1 MRINLFLLVVFA
13 WIGVSFVKPGQG
25 KKIVRCQLQIDST
38 KIIPGNLVEVS
49 ILTVLTDS
57 TNINSTGSINF
68 ADYDIQL
75 IGGAVV
81 HQKTRY
87 KLVIRVLDDFYSN
100 PVIKISAALRRNPKC
115 YVVKTLR
122 IIYSSVQQVQFKGL
136 DGYDPRANSE
146 NGYKK
151 IPITKRVNL
160 EFIDNTQT
168 LSNNSDPAIIGGKGP
183 DLEVY
188 ISVIQNESNQKF
200 LKVQINSEISQTLTK
215 YLPIG
220 VGQLEIQSVG
230 GKGGISKYGGKGGNG
245 GDVTVHIT
253 SEAKPFF
260 YQVII
265 DNEGGD
271 GGDLWRPKV
280 DGQQSGP
287 YGDNGELKILD
298 WIP

>member
-1 MRINLFLLVVFA
+1 MHKPLLILLLLAFLGF
-13 WIGVSFVKPGQG
+13 SFVKPGQG
-25 KKIVRCQLQIDST
+25 KKVVRCQLQIDST

-49 ILTVLTDS
+49 ILTVLKDS
-57 TNINSTGSINF
+57 TYINSTGAINF

-75 IGGAVV
+75 IGGAVI

-87 KLVIRVLDDFYSN
+87 KLVILVLDDFYSN
-100 PVIKISAALRRNPKC
+100 PVIKISATLRRNPKC
-115 YVVKTLR
+115 FVLRTFR
-122 IIYSSVQQVQFKGL
+122 IIYSKLQLLQFKGV

-146 NGYKK
+146 NGYRKV
-151 IPITKRVNL
+151 PITKRVNL

-188 ISVIQNESNQKF
+188 ISLIQSESNQKF
-200 LKVQINSEISQTLTK
+200 LKIQINSEISQSLTK
-215 YLPIG
+215 YLPLGI
-220 VGQLEIQSVG
+220 GQLEIQSIG

-245 GDVTVHIT
+245 GNVTIHIT

-265 DNEGGD
+265 DNEGGE

>member
-1 MRINLFLLVVFA
+1 MPRLLLILVLFALNGLA
-13 WIGVSFVKPGQG
+13 FVKPGQG
-25 KKIVRCQLQIDST
+25 KKAVRCQLQIDST

-49 ILTVLTDS
+49 ILTVLADS
-57 TNINSTGSINF
+57 TRINSTNSINF

-75 IGGAVV
+75 IGGAEVY
-81 HQKTRY
+81 QKTRY
-87 KLVIRVLDDFYSN
+87 KLILKILDDYYTN

-115 YVVKTLR
+115 FVVRSLP
-122 IIYSSVQQVQFKGL
+122 IIYSGVQLVQFKGV
-136 DGYDPRANSE
+136 DGYDPRVNSE
-146 NGYKK
+146 NGYRKV
-151 IPITKRVNL
+151 PITKRVNI

-188 ISVIQNESNQKF
+188 ISLIQNESNQKF
-200 LKVQINSEISQTLTK
+200 LKVQINSEISQSLTK

-245 GDVTVHIT
+245 GNVTVHIT

>member
-1 MRINLFLLVVFA
+1 
-13 WIGVSFVKPGQG
+13 
-25 KKIVRCQLQIDST
+25 
-38 KIIPGNLVEVS
+38 VEVS
-49 ILTVLTDS
+49 ILTVLKDS
-57 TNINSTGSINF
+57 TYINSTGAINF

-75 IGGAVV
+75 IGGAVI

-100 PVIKISAALRRNPKC
+100 PVIKISATLRRNPKC
-115 YVVKTLR
+115 FVLRTFR
-122 IIYSSVQQVQFKGL
+122 IIYSKLQLLQFKGV

-146 NGYKK
+146 NGYRKV
-151 IPITKRVNL
+151 PITKRVNL

-188 ISVIQNESNQKF
+188 ISLIQSESNQKF
-200 LKVQINSEISQTLTK
+200 LKIQINSEISQSLTK
-215 YLPIG
+215 YLPLGI
-220 VGQLEIQSVG
+220 GQLEIQSIG

-245 GDVTVHIT
+245 GNVTIHIT

-265 DNEGGD
+265 DNEGGE

>member
-1 MRINLFLLVVFA
+1 MHKPLLILLLLAFLGF
-13 WIGVSFVKPGQG
+13 SFVKPGQG
-25 KKIVRCQLQIDST
+25 KKVVRCQLQIDST

-49 ILTVLTDS
+49 ILTVLKDS
-57 TNINSTGSINF
+57 TYINSTGAINF

-75 IGGAVV
+75 IGGAVI

-100 PVIKISAALRRNPKC
+100 PVIKISATLRRNPKC
-115 YVVKTLR
+115 FVLRTFR
-122 IIYSSVQQVQFKGL
+122 IIYSKLQLLQFKGV

-146 NGYKK
+146 NGYRKV
-151 IPITKRVNL
+151 PITKRVNL

-188 ISVIQNESNQKF
+188 ISLIQSESNQKF
-200 LKVQINSEISQTLTK
+200 LKIQINSEISQSLTK
-215 YLPIG
+215 YLPLGI
-220 VGQLEIQSVG
+220 GQLEIQSIG

-245 GDVTVHIT
+245 GNVTIHIT

-265 DNEGGD
+265 DNEGGE

>member
-1 MRINLFLLVVFA
+1 MRRHLFLLVIFA
-13 WIGVSFVKPGQG
+13 WIGVAFVKPGQG
-25 KKIVRCQLQIDST
+25 KKIVRCQLQLDST

-49 ILTVLTDS
+49 ILTVLKDS
-57 TNINSTGSINF
+57 TYINSTGSINF

-75 IGGAVV
+75 IGGAVI

-100 PVIKISAALRRNPKC
+100 PIIKISAVLRRNPKC

-122 IIYSSVQQVQFKGL
+122 IIYSKVQLVQFKGV

-146 NGYKK
+146 NGYRKV
-151 IPITKRVNL
+151 PITKRVNL

-188 ISVIQNESNQKF
+188 ISLIQNEANQKF
-200 LKVQINSEISQTLTK
+200 LKVQINNEISQSLTK
-215 YLPIG
+215 YLPLGI
-220 VGQLEIQSVG
+220 GQLEIQSIG

>member
-1 MRINLFLLVVFA
+1 MHKPLLILLLLAFLGF
-13 WIGVSFVKPGQG
+13 SFVKPGQG
-25 KKIVRCQLQIDST
+25 KKVVRCQLQIDST

-49 ILTVLTDS
+49 ILTVLKDS
-57 TNINSTGSINF
+57 TYINSTGAINF

-75 IGGAVV
+75 IGGAVI

-100 PVIKISAALRRNPKC
+100 PVIKISVTLRRNPKC
-115 YVVKTLR
+115 FVLRTFR
-122 IIYSSVQQVQFKGL
+122 IIYSKLQLLQFKGV

-146 NGYKK
+146 NGYRKV
-151 IPITKRVNL
+151 PITKRVNL

-183 DLEVY
+183 DLEAY
-188 ISVIQNESNQKF
+188 ISLIQSESNQKF
-200 LKVQINSEISQTLTK
+200 LKIQINSEISQSLTK
-215 YLPIG
+215 YLPLGI
-220 VGQLEIQSVG
+220 GQLEIQSNG

-245 GDVTVHIT
+245 GNVTIHIT

-265 DNEGGD
+265 DNEGGE

>member
-1 MRINLFLLVVFA
+1 MHKHLLILLLLACLGF
-13 WIGVSFVKPGQG
+13 SFVKPGQG
-25 KKIVRCQLQIDST
+25 KKVVRCQFQIDST

-49 ILTVLTDS
+49 IITVLADS
-57 TNINSTGSINF
+57 TVINSTNSINF

-75 IGGAVV
+75 IGGAEVY
-81 HQKTRY
+81 QKTRY
-87 KLVIRVLDDFYSN
+87 KLILKILDNFYSN

-115 YVVKTLR
+115 FVVRSLP
-122 IIYSSVQQVQFKGL
+122 IIYSSVQLVQFKGI
-136 DGYDPRANSE
+136 DGYDPRAKSE

-151 IPITKRVNL
+151 IPITKKVNL

-188 ISVIQNESNQKF
+188 ISLIQGESNKKF
-200 LKVQINSEISQTLTK
+200 LKVLINSEFTSPITK
-215 YLPIG
+215 YLPLGI
-220 VGQLEIQSVG
+220 GQLEIQSIG

-245 GDVTVHIT
+245 GNVTVHIT

>member
-1 MRINLFLLVVFA
+1 MHKPLLILLLLAFLGF
-13 WIGVSFVKPGQG
+13 SFVKPGQG
-25 KKIVRCQLQIDST
+25 KKVVRCQLQIDST

-49 ILTVLTDS
+49 ILAVLKDS
-57 TNINSTGSINF
+57 TYINSTGAINF

-75 IGGAVV
+75 IGGAVI

-100 PVIKISAALRRNPKC
+100 PVIKISATLRRNPKC
-115 YVVKTLR
+115 FVLRTFR
-122 IIYSSVQQVQFKGL
+122 IIYSKLQLLQFKGV

-146 NGYKK
+146 NGYRKV
-151 IPITKRVNL
+151 PITKRVNL

-188 ISVIQNESNQKF
+188 ISLIQSESNQKF
-200 LKVQINSEISQTLTK
+200 LKIQINSEISQSLTK
-215 YLPIG
+215 YLPLGI
-220 VGQLEIQSVG
+220 GQLEIQSIG

-245 GDVTVHIT
+245 GNVTIHIT

-265 DNEGGD
+265 DNEGGE

>member
-1 MRINLFLLVVFA
+1 MRRHLFLLVLFA
-13 WIGVSFVKPGQG
+13 WIGVSFVKPGQV

-38 KIIPGNLVEVS
+38 KLIPGNLVEVS
-49 ILTVLTDS
+49 ILTVLSDS
-57 TNINSTGSINF
+57 TVINSTGSINF

-100 PVIKISAALRRNPKC
+100 PIIKISAALRRNPKC
-115 YVVKTLR
+115 FVVRTLP
-122 IIYSSVQQVQFKGL
+122 IIYSSVQLVQFKGV
-136 DGYDPRANSE
+136 DGYDPRANSG

-151 IPITKRVNL
+151 VPITKKVNL

-188 ISVIQNESNQKF
+188 ISLIQNESNQKF
-200 LKVQINSEISQTLTK
+200 LKVQINSDISQPMTK
-215 YLPIG
+215 YLPLGI
-220 VGQLEIQSVG
+220 GQLEIQSNG

-245 GDVTVHIT
+245 GNVTVHIT

-298 WIP
+298 WTP

>member
-1 MRINLFLLVVFA
+1 MHKPLLILLLLAFLGF
-13 WIGVSFVKPGQG
+13 SFVKPGQG
-25 KKIVRCQLQIDST
+25 KKVVRCQLQIDST

-49 ILTVLTDS
+49 ILTVLKDS
-57 TNINSTGSINF
+57 TYINSTGAINF

-100 PVIKISAALRRNPKC
+100 PVIKISATLRRNPKC
-115 YVVKTLR
+115 FVLRTFR
-122 IIYSSVQQVQFKGL
+122 IIYSKLQLLQFKGV

-146 NGYKK
+146 NGYRKV
-151 IPITKRVNL
+151 PITKRVNL

-188 ISVIQNESNQKF
+188 ISLIQSESNQKF
-200 LKVQINSEISQTLTK
+200 LKIQINSEISQSLTK
-215 YLPIG
+215 YLPLGI
-220 VGQLEIQSVG
+220 GQLEIQSIG

-245 GDVTVHIT
+245 GNVTIHIT

-265 DNEGGD
+265 DNEGGE

>member
-1 MRINLFLLVVFA
+1 MHKPLLILLLFAFLGF
-13 WIGVSFVKPGQG
+13 SFVKPGQG
-25 KKIVRCQLQIDST
+25 KKVVRCQLQIDST

-49 ILTVLTDS
+49 ILTVLKDS
-57 TNINSTGSINF
+57 TYINSTGAINF

-75 IGGAVV
+75 IGGAVI
-81 HQKTRY
+81 HEKTRY

-100 PVIKISAALRRNPKC
+100 PVIKISVTLRRNPKC
-115 YVVKTLR
+115 FVLRTFR
-122 IIYSSVQQVQFKGL
+122 IIYSKLQLLQFKGV

-146 NGYKK
+146 NGYRKV
-151 IPITKRVNL
+151 PITKRVNL

-183 DLEVY
+183 DLELY
-188 ISVIQNESNQKF
+188 ISLIKDESNKNF
-200 LKVQINSEISQTLTK
+200 LKVLINSEFTLPITK
-215 YLPIG
+215 YLPLGI
-220 VGQLEIQSVG
+220 GQLEIQSNG
-230 GKGGISKYGGKGGNG
+230 GKGGISKYGGNGGNG
-245 GDVTVHIT
+245 GNVTVHIT

-265 DNEGGD
+265 DNEGGE

>member
-1 MRINLFLLVVFA
+1 MHKPLLILLLLAFLGF
-13 WIGVSFVKPGQG
+13 SFVKPGQG
-25 KKIVRCQLQIDST
+25 KKVVRCQLQIDST

-49 ILTVLTDS
+49 ILTVLKDS
-57 TNINSTGSINF
+57 TYINSTGAINF

-75 IGGAVV
+75 IGGAVI

-100 PVIKISAALRRNPKC
+100 PVIKISATLRRNPKC
-115 YVVKTLR
+115 FVLRTFR
-122 IIYSSVQQVQFKGL
+122 IIYSKLQLLQFKGV

-146 NGYKK
+146 NGYRKV
-151 IPITKRVNL
+151 PITKRVNL

-188 ISVIQNESNQKF
+188 ISLIQSESNQKF
-200 LKVQINSEISQTLTK
+200 LKVQINSEISQSLTK
-215 YLPIG
+215 YLPLGI
-220 VGQLEIQSVG
+220 GQLEIQSIG

-245 GDVTVHIT
+245 GNVTIHIT

-265 DNEGGD
+265 DNEGGE